1 MGLDSIRFTMSTLI
15 VCYISYYIYVFKLF
29 FALIINKQK
38 LIIKIVVKIQDHIW

>member
-1 MGLDSIRFTMSTLI
+1 MVIAHPIGEAI
-15 VCYISYYIYVFKLF
+15 LF